1 MESYIENQIVV
12 LLSEKDVETSLINYI
27 KLFKQLRETE
37 ILSIKSIDLRNNK
50 KAIINF
56 K

>member
-1 MESYIENQIVV
+1 MENEEIDN
-12 LLSEKDVETSLINYI
+12 LIKELKEI
-27 KLFKQLRETE
+27 E

-56 K
+56 D

>member
-1 MESYIENQIVV
+1 MENEEIDN
-12 LLSEKDVETSLINYI
+12 LIKELKEI
-27 KLFKQLRETE
+27 E

-56 K
+56 NK